1 MTKITRFAKVSA
13 LMLAVAMFAAT
24 GCSAEGGKDANAES
38 NNKKTTKTAD
48 ASALKVAFVDE
59 DSLMSGYN
67 FAKDVNEAL
76 LRADSKL
83 ESARRQK
90 ENELQRFAGEIERKY
105 KSNGY
110 LTEASFN
117 ADQEKLQKMQVDARN
132 YMDNLTRTAQ
142 NEALMNSQQLRDSVD
157 KYIAEYS
164 KKQGYTLVL
173 RKAATWYVGNVD
185 DITADVVK
193 GLNERYNKVDKK
205 K

>member
-1 MTKITRFAKVSA
+1 MAY
-13 LMLAVAMFAAT
+13 
-24 GCSAEGGKDANAES
+24 
-38 NNKKTTKTAD
+38 
-48 ASALKVAFVDE
+48 VDE

-76 LRADSKL
+76 LRADSNL

-132 YMDNLTRTAQ
+132 YMDNMTRSAQ

-173 RKAATWYVGNVD
+173 RKAATWYVGDID

-193 GLNERYNKVDKK
+193 GLNARYNKVDTKK
-205 K
+205 

>member
-24 GCSAEGGKDANAES
+24 GCSSEGQADANAGS
-38 NNKKTTKTAD
+38 NNKKATKEAN
-48 ASALKVAFVDE
+48 ASALKVAYVDE

-110 LTEASFN
+110 LT
-117 ADQEKLQKMQVDARN
+117 
-132 YMDNLTRTAQ
+132 
-142 NEALMNSQQLRDSVD
+142 
-157 KYIAEYS
+157 
-164 KKQGYTLVL
+164 
-173 RKAATWYVGNVD
+173 
-185 DITADVVK
+185 
-193 GLNERYNKVDKK
+193 
-205 K
+205 

>member
-24 GCSAEGGKDANAES
+24 GCSSEGQADANAGS
-38 NNKKTTKTAD
+38 NNKKATKEAN
-48 ASALKVAFVDE
+48 ASALKVAYVDE

-132 YMDNLTRTAQ
+132 YMDNMTRSAQ

-173 RKAATWYVGNVD
+173 RKAATWYVGDSD

-193 GLNERYNKVDKK
+193 GLNARYNKVDTKK
-205 K
+205 